1 MIIVLTVV
9 LYALTGGGEVW
20 LVGVNILIGD
30 DDGGTCSQAVMLH
43 LSLAD
48 NTLPPARSQ
57 H

>member
-1 MIIVLTVV
+1 MELTVV
-9 LYALTGGGEVW
+9 LYALTGGGVVW
-20 LVGVNILIGD
+20 LVGVNILIV
-30 DDGGTCSQAVMLH
+30 DDGGTCSQAVRLH